1 MHGHWSTQRGTRERE
16 GGRDWMRGRIRT
28 KKKKEAWGEKE
39 NANVDPVRERERERE
54 REELKDKSQRKQN
67 VKKGIK
73 YKLFGLQLCY
83 NAIIHLGWHYSI
95 IANFLQ
101 W

>member
-1 MHGHWSTQRGTRERE
+1 MGTNPHREGQERGRE
-16 GGRDWMRGRIRT
+16 GGIEWEGELEL
-28 KKKKEAWGEKE
+28 KKKGGLGRK
-39 NANVDPVRERERERE
+39 RERKWWPWERE
-54 REELKDKSQRKQN
+54 REELEDKSQRKQN
-67 VKKGIK
+67 MKKGIK

-83 NAIIHLGWHYSI
+83 NAIIHLGWHCSI

>member
-1 MHGHWSTQRGTRERE
+1 
-16 GGRDWMRGRIRT
+16 MRGRIRT
-28 KKKKEAWGEKE
+28 KKKRRLGEKKRTQM
-39 NANVDPVRERERERE
+39 VTLRERE

-83 NAIIHLGWHYSI
+83 NAIIHLG
-95 IANFLQ
+95 
-101 W
+101 

>member
-1 MHGHWSTQRGTRERE
+1 
-16 GGRDWMRGRIRT
+16 MRGRIRT
-28 KKKKEAWGEKE
+28 KKKRRLGEKKRTQMVTLRE
-39 NANVDPVRERERERE
+39 REKERERERE

-83 NAIIHLGWHYSI
+83 NAIIHLG
-95 IANFLQ
+95 
-101 W
+101 